1 MGIRFALGLIF
12 MLNGFVFG
20 QARFIEKTTSNN
32 YNIDWKGLLSDKI
45 SETETQT
52 YLYFTGAQN
61 SFEDNF
67 LPRYSEKVAISFNST
82 SFSAIIINSKYEA
95 LTEAE
100 AAVIKNSQ
108 KIANQIQVST
118 NILTSQKKKQTWS
131 SPVK

>member
-67 LPRYSEKVAISFNST
+67 LPRYSEKVA
-82 SFSAIIINSKYEA
+82 
-95 LTEAE
+95 
-100 AAVIKNSQ
+100 
-108 KIANQIQVST
+108 
-118 NILTSQKKKQTWS
+118 
-131 SPVK
+131 